1 MLAIGLLDMMG
12 PCDNF
17 DHHGYCQSHFVESPC
32 RVAKARE
39 FLESLSNARR
49 EFPAASAGKL
59 HGVVGSLDSET

>member
-39 FLESLSNARR
+39 FLESLSNTEGESR
-49 EFPAASAGKL
+49 AASARTVQPL
-59 HGVVGSLDSET
+59 VGGSESK